1 MAFFVLLFKKVNFAP
16 NLLKHSTHQ
25 MTHTTTGNIHQ
36 KHSIQD
42 WIAVLSCLMMIAGM
56 LHARALVSIGAI
68 ALFLNACIPGTI
80 KQHWAT
86 IRKSRLALWSALFF
100 ASYLVSGLWSSN
112 TAEWASRIVIKLPF
126 LLLPFGFLSLPVHK
140 LNMLRILIYGIS
152 GLLLIN
158 ISQSLYTFMQNPG
171 YYIESY
177 GSSKLIP
184 TSIYNDYIR
193 FSLALVLTTLLNVYL
208 VLEHWTRITKWD
220 KFLAFFFILVLTGFN
235 HLLATKTG
243 LLGFYIMIAILGF
256 GKIYNRNKLVAVLFL
271 LSLPVLGFLA
281 YLKVP
286 TIHAKIDYV
295 QKEIEQA
302 NDPNAALDYNYSDQG
317 RIISY
322 QLALNIIKEH
332 PVLGVG
338 AGDLKK
344 VMADQYA
351 AHYPLIPE
359 ENRLIP
365 HNQLLFVMVALGCV
379 LSLIFILMIVQP
391 IFSKGPG
398 AVYAIATS
406 AVLIFAMMAESM
418 LEVQFGVLVYLFF
431 VLFVWRLRAVN
442 SPAAIAAAL

>member
-1 MAFFVLLFKKVNFAP
+1 MNFAP
-16 NLLKHSTHQ
+16 NPLQHSTFQ
-25 MTHTTTGNIHQ
+25 MTQTTAGHTPP
-36 KHSIQD
+36 KHNIQD

-68 ALFLNACIPGTI
+68 ALFLNACLPGNI
-80 KQHWAT
+80 KNNWVQ
-86 IRKSRLALWSALFF
+86 IRKSQLAIWSALFF
-100 ASYLVSGLWSSN
+100 FSYVVSGLWSSN
-112 TAEWASRIVIKLPF
+112 TEEWASRIVIKLPF
-126 LLLPFGFLSLPVHK
+126 LLLPFAFLSVPVHK
-140 LNMLRILIYGIS
+140 LTMMKILVYGIS
-152 GLLLIN
+152 GLLMIN
-158 ISQSLYTFMQNPG
+158 IGQSLYTFLQNPS

-184 TSIYNDYIR
+184 TTIYNDYIR
-193 FSLALVLTTLLNVYL
+193 FSLTLVLTTLLNVYL
-208 VLEHWTRITKWD
+208 LLEHWAHLRKWD
-220 KFLAFFFILVLTGFN
+220 KALIFFIILVLTGFN

-243 LLGFYIMIAILGF
+243 LLGFYIMVAILGF
-256 GKIYNRNKLVAVLFL
+256 GKIYTRNKLIAALFVLV
-271 LSLPVLGFLA
+271 LPVLGFLA

-286 TIHAKIDYV
+286 TIRAKVEYV
-295 QKEIEQA
+295 QKEIEMA

-332 PVLGVG
+332 PLLGVG

-344 VMADQYA
+344 AMADQYA
-351 AHYPLIPE
+351 AHYPQIPE

-365 HNQLLFVMVALGCV
+365 HNQLLFVMVALGSL
-379 LSLIFILMIVQP
+379 LSLIFIVMIVQP
-391 IFSKGPG
+391 IFSKGPR

-431 VLFVWRLRAVN
+431 VLFVWRLRAV
-442 SPAAIAAAL
+442 SLSAATAAR